1 MTQRYQTVLLFGAP
15 GSGKGTQGKILGSIP
30 GFFHLS
36 CGEVFR
42 SLDHSSER
50 GRIFLEYSSRGALVP
65 DDATIGMW
73 HENMQAQTVLSRF
86 KPRQDLL
93 VLDGIPRN
101 VPQAKLLQKHLNVL
115 LVVHLV
121 CPDKEKMF
129 DRLRRRALK
138 ENRIDDAKEEVI
150 RKRWEVYEAE
160 TYPVL
165 EYYPPR
171 IVREV
176 NAMGSP
182 ARVLQ
187 HVLEVVV
194 PIQESHFSNPVTG
207 ERETPENGMVP
218 KQQSTKAAKQQT
230 PTPGSPRGAGKRR

>member
-1 MTQRYQTVLLFGAP
+1 MHPKFQAVLLFGAP

-42 SLDHSSER
+42 SLDQTSDL
-50 GRIFLEYSSRGALVP
+50 GRKFVHYSSKGELVP
-65 DDATIGMW
+65 NDLTVRMW
-73 HENMQAQTVLSRF
+73 QENMQAQTVLSRF
-86 KPRQDLL
+86 KPSQDVL

-101 VPQAKLLQKHLNVL
+101 VPQAKLLEKHLDVL
-115 LVVHLV
+115 LIVHLV

-129 DRLRRRALK
+129 ERLRRRAVK

-150 RKRWEVYEAE
+150 RTRWQVYEEE
-160 TYPVL
+160 THPVL
-165 EYYPPR
+165 RYYPAD
-171 IVREV
+171 IIREV

-187 HVLEVVV
+187 HVLEAVV

-207 ERETPENGMVP
+207 ERETPENGQVP
-218 KQQSTKAAKQQT
+218 KQGSRPGKQQINR
-230 PTPGSPRGAGKRR
+230 PVPAARRGRG